1 MEKEKKYQENNNA
14 EEARD
19 SSFKHFIVQR
29 TSIYHI
35 EKIYVDDDTYYE
47 WDRFVS
53 THRKRAQRNGDCLCP
68 KEKLWQCDTICDEC
82 PFFNKLKY
90 DSLDTP
96 QYEGNDSHE
105 TKADYIVDPTTE
117 NFEERIIM
125 QLTIE
130 HLIDELN
137 AKDPD
142 IGSILSA
149 LYSEIKNNTF
159 NTLSEFSK
167 KLGENKSTFFY
178 RVEKLKKILDERG
191 LKK

>member
-1 MEKEKKYQENNNA
+1 MQKEKNYQENKNV
-14 EEARD
+14 EETTE
-19 SSFKHFIVQR
+19 SVCKHFIVRR
-29 TSIYHI
+29 TSIYHV

-68 KEKLWQCDTICDEC
+68 KEKLWQCDTVCDEC
-82 PFFNKLKY
+82 PFFNKFKY
-90 DSLDTP
+90 ESLDTP
-96 QYEGNDSHE
+96 QYEDGESHE
-105 TKADYIVDPTTE
+105 TKADYIVDSTTE

-130 HLIDELN
+130 HLINELN
-137 AKDPD
+137 EKDPD
-142 IGSILSA
+142 IGAILSA

-159 NTLSEFSK
+159 ITLSEFSK

-178 RVEKLKKILDERG
+178 RVEKLKKIFDERG